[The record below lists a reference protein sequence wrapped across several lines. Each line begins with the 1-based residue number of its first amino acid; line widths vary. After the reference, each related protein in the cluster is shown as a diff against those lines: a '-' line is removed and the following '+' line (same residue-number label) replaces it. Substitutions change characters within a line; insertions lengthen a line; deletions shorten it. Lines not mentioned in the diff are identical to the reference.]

1 MHLEQEGYENIL
13 TAENGQ
19 KAIEILHQGDNI
31 KTVSLI
37 LCDIKMPNI
46 NGIDAVDAFKE
57 IVPNTPVIVVTGY
70 EDSEIEAYMNK
81 KGIKGYLV
89 KPVEKQKLI
98 TCVKRVIADG

>member
-1 MHLEQEGYENIL
+1 MEVLR
-13 TAENGQ
+13 
-19 KAIEILHQGDNI
+19 QGDNS

-46 NGIDAVDAFKE
+46 NGIDAVEAFRE
-57 IVPNTPVIVVTGY
+57 IAPNTPVIIVTGY
-70 EDSEIEAYMNK
+70 ADAEIATYMIK

-98 TCVKRVIADG
+98 KYVNRVLADF